1 MRFLA
6 SSWRSFQQQ
15 LCLKVCVSYMIK
27 NGIFKKN
34 CYCSVK
40 AWKSQG
46 SWSPRLVTEAL
57 KYQLIS
63 CTNKNVVNGLAGVGI
78 PKTLIMEETLLQI
91 LVVVMMKMQLLN
103 FNQNDIKY
111 SNLVWTNQVQFFQ
124 RKCVFKAYQN
134 LLKIKHGKLLILFQI
149 IVFSKAKI

>member
-1 MRFLA
+1 MDAVFGTFMEILLA
-6 SSWRSFQQQ
+6 TA
-15 LCLKVCVSYMIK
+15 LLEGVCLLYDQELH
-27 NGIFKKN
+27 FKKI

-63 CTNKNVVNGLAGVGI
+63 CTNKNVVNALVGVEI

-91 LVVVMMKMQLLN
+91 LVVVMMKM
-103 FNQNDIKY
+103 
-111 SNLVWTNQVQFFQ
+111 
-124 RKCVFKAYQN
+124 
-134 LLKIKHGKLLILFQI
+134 
-149 IVFSKAKI
+149 